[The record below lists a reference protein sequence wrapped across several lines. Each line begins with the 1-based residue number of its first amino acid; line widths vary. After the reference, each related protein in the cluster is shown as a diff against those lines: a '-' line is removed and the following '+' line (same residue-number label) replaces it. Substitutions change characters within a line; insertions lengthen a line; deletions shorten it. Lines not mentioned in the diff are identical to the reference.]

1 MGTPFIIDT
10 HLAEE
15 ITENQGLGAS
25 LKVTVVPVSK
35 MRLYPLP
42 NVSFPAT
49 GQDTDAHSFV
59 IQESL
64 WVFFITYIFYSKKR
78 KTISPTLYDCV
89 RH

>member
-25 LKVTVVPVSK
+25 IKVTVVPVSK
-35 MRLYPLP
+35 MRVYPLP

-49 GQDTDAHSFV
+49 GQDTNAQYHSGKLMGIF
-59 IQESL
+59 SL
-64 WVFFITYIFYSKKR
+64 LTYF
-78 KTISPTLYDCV
+78 TLRNVKLFHQHCMTV
-89 RH
+89 